1 MTMRANQAK
10 SENIDSEND
19 GEIGINIGSEIDSN
33 VDGEV
38 DGTYAHLLT
47 PQNET
52 TNIKIDSANTNAS
65 KTDCEKNSIANNE
78 TASPSSQ
85 PNDAMT
91 AQSENTQ
98 GNDSY
103 KSQIPDSEKSMLD
116 LYLDNVE
123 NEEEEEKKK
132 GAAKSESTNSDAKP
146 KKKKKSW
153 KKRLFNVL
161 AVLVLGVV
169 SGTMLASWYKN
180 TLKASTLDYAQYHVE
195 DYMDNTSN
203 VVALAVQK
211 DNPTDSELKNFVS
224 IAKSK
229 NLTPQNF
236 TASQNYIMAIYK
248 ASLATSYEAI
258 GDGLVDTIAK
268 QTVHS
273 ERRFDGNEYS
283 VENISCGILKVANRA
298 SIEKGSN
305 MVTAIIGENITNTS
319 ASWTG
324 KKTTYK
330 IDDFKDLTGDA
341 PSSLLPYI
349 VSSKTVLNDN
359 AEIKKET
366 LDDKTVYV
374 YEMSLHKIYSV
385 LKYQKQV
392 KYQSGLSDSPVFDD
406 IKIKIII
413 DDEWNLVR
421 TEIVEHYTVVYGIP
435 AKCTGTLTT
444 NYNFTF

>member
-1 MTMRANQAK
+1 MTMQANQAK
-10 SENIDSEND
+10 SENIDDAVN
-19 GEIGINIGSEIDSN
+19 GEINSNSN

-38 DGTYAHLLT
+38 DGAYAHLLT

-52 TNIKIDSANTNAS
+52 TNIKIDNANTNAS
-65 KTDCEKNSIANNE
+65 KIECEKTSNIDTE
-78 TASPSSQ
+78 TASSPSSQ
-85 PNDAMT
+85 ANGGET

-123 NEEEEEKKK
+123 NEEEEKKK
-132 GAAKSESTNSDAKP
+132 GAAKSENTNSDAKP

-283 VENISCGILKVANRA
+283 VENISCGRILKVANRA

-374 YEMSLHKIYSV
+374 YEMNLHKIYSV